1 MNANTFRAHLVV
13 HLVLSPQFVTT
24 LTDEEVKG
32 NCCSSIGQ
40 WIAPMSLL
48 QAANEEMFSFCV
60 TMHLCVHACVRAPV
74 CDCGKIYLECG
85 CACTCVC
92 MSVRVCACI
101 HASARACVCLSRYA
115 CVHACA
121 RVCACVCACVCMRM
135 RVCLRV
141 NNVL

>member
-74 CDCGKIYLECG
+74 CDCGKIYL
-85 CACTCVC
+85 VW
-92 MSVRVCACI
+92 V
-101 HASARACVCLSRYA
+101 
-115 CVHACA
+115 CVHVCVHECA
-121 RVCACVCACVCMRM
+121 R
-135 RVCLRV
+135 LRV
-141 NNVL
+141 YSRERTRLCVPE